1 MNNVQFNA
9 IMFLATVVVYSQD
22 PNNWTL
28 GWTIFVSIIFAVS
41 YFSQKDG
48 VVKSLEGCN
57 EWKN

>member
-22 PNNWTL
+22 PRNWTL

-41 YFSQKDG
+41 YFSQKDE
-48 VVKSLEGCN
+48 VVSE
-57 EWKN
+57 